1 MSDLMPQISLFYGI
15 IIMMY
20 FAGHAPAHFHAW
32 YGNYKIT
39 VSIKDGVVKGEM
51 PARALRMIL
60 EWLDLHR
67 EELMENWE
75 RACKG
80 EPLNKIDPLT

>member
-1 MSDLMPQISLFYGI
+1 
-15 IIMMY
+15 
-20 FAGHAPAHFHAW
+20 
-32 YGNYKIT
+32 
-39 VSIKDGVVKGEM
+39 
-51 PARALRMIL
+51 MIL

>member
-20 FAGHAPAHFHAW
+20 FADHTPAHFHAW